1 MESAIIVARCSTN
14 EKKQD
19 VQRQVQELQEKYSKL
34 YDIVEVKAYYRSG
47 TKNQIDNKEILN
59 LVKTKKIQNIIVSEI
74 SRLSR
79 RVIHFLEF
87 VEVTNDLK
95 VNIVIDNHGLNTLN
109 SDNSVNLMTKTML
122 TIGSSFAEMELQQ
135 TMQRMNSG
143 RKKYIR
149 EGGKLGRKSGTKETP
164 DEYLKKHKDVVR
176 KLKAGKSIRET
187 MKLTEKSTG
196 TVQRVKKLL
205 KTS

>member
-1 MESAIIVARCSTN
+1 METAIIVARCSTN

-34 YDIVEVKAYYRSG
+34 YDIVEVKAYYKSG
-47 TKNQIDNKEILN
+47 TKNQKDNTDVLE
-59 LVKTKKIQNIIVSEI
+59 LVKVKGIENIIVSEI

-87 VEVTNDLK
+87 VELTSEMK

-109 SDNSVNLMTKTML
+109 GDKTVNLMTKTML
-122 TIGSSFAEMELQQ
+122 TIGASFAEMELQQ
-135 TMQRMNSG
+135 TMQRMNRG

-149 EGGKLGRKSGTKETP
+149 EGGKLGRNKGSQETP
-164 DEYLKKHKDVVR
+164 AEFLSKHKDIV
-176 KLKAGKSIRET
+176 KHLKAGQSIRNT
-187 MKLTEKSTG
+187 MILTSKSSG
-196 TVQRVKKLL
+196 TVQKVKKLL
-205 KTS
+205 TSS

>member
-1 MESAIIVARCSTN
+1 METAIIVARCSTT

-19 VQRQVQELQEKYSKL
+19 VQRQVEELQEKYSKL

-47 TKNQIDNKEILN
+47 TKNQIDNKEILQ
-59 LVKTKKIQNIIVSEI
+59 LVKAKGIENIIVSEI

-87 VEVTNDLK
+87 VEVTNNLK

-109 SDNSVNLMTKTML
+109 SDKSVNLMTKTML
-122 TIGSSFAEMELQQ
+122 TIGASFAEMELQQ

-149 EGGKLGRKSGTKETP
+149 EGGKLGRKEGSTETP
-164 DEYLKKHKDVVR
+164 AEYLKKHSDVV
-176 KLKAGKSIRET
+176 KYLKQEQSIRNT
-187 MKLTEKSTG
+187 MKLTGKSTG
-196 TVQRVKKLL
+196 TVQKVRKLL